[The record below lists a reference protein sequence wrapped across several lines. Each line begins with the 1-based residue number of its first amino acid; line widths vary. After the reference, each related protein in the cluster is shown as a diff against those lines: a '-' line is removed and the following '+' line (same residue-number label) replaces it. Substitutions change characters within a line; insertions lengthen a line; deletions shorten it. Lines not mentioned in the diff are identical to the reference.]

1 MTIDL
6 LYLGTF
12 AFSVL
17 LVGLVLTVKEFR
29 DMD

>member
-1 MTIDL
+1 MPIDL
-6 LYLGTF
+6 LYYGMFVF
-12 AFSVL
+12 AVL